1 MRNYSRSPLSRLLAR
16 VTLTAFVSTLAVYG
30 ASASHLSAAQAAA
43 ASPAY
48 SAMRGQLQL
57 VGTVNP
63 LALPP
68 ASAPSTPPRVKAMPL
83 RLPPKTGTSNGP
95 GAPTANGL
103 PLAAARLLHNFDG
116 LNSTQNLNASTVG
129 LEPPDEGLGVGNG
142 YVVNIVNLVLGIYR
156 PNGTLLTPPVS
167 ATTFFGEP
175 VAFTNGTV
183 TSDPRVYYDAS
194 TNTWFATIFEY
205 DDGSVSGM
213 ASSHVDIAVNPS
225 GNPLATW
232 TIYRIDTTDANN
244 NGCPCLPDFPQFG
257 IDQFNVYI
265 STNEFSISGPTFNGA
280 QVYAVSKS
288 QLVALASS
296 VNYVQF
302 GNLSIGGSITYHL
315 QPAISYTN
323 APAEFLMDS
332 LDPNGT
338 FDNRIGVWAITN
350 RQSVTTGNGMPYLSS
365 TLLTSEPYG
374 FPVNAVTPPGYN
386 GLTGEPT
393 TGVVTADFDAMQ
405 EVEYINGHL
414 DGALDTAVTIPGD
427 TSERDGAAWLQ
438 VQPALAGNVISSR
451 TSITNQGYVTSQGN
465 YLLYP
470 HINENASG
478 MMALMFTLGGPNTY
492 LSAAFATKSATAGQF
507 SAVSLAAGGTEPD
520 NGFTATAQYGGVGRW
535 GDYSN
540 GEVDT
545 SGNIWLAT
553 EYIPGNGDQIANWGN
568 RIFELGS

>member
-1 MRNYSRSPLSRLLAR
+1 
-16 VTLTAFVSTLAVYG
+16 
-30 ASASHLSAAQAAA
+30 
-43 ASPAY
+43 
-48 SAMRGQLQL
+48 
-57 VGTVNP
+57 
-63 LALPP
+63 
-68 ASAPSTPPRVKAMPL
+68 
-83 RLPPKTGTSNGP
+83 
-95 GAPTANGL
+95 
-103 PLAAARLLHNFDG
+103 
-116 LNSTQNLNASTVG
+116 
-129 LEPPDEGLGVGNG
+129 
-142 YVVNIVNLVLGIYR
+142 
-156 PNGTLLTPPVS
+156 PVS

-257 IDQFNVYI
+257 IDQCNVYI

-338 FDNRIGVWAITN
+338 F
-350 RQSVTTGNGMPYLSS
+350 
-365 TLLTSEPYG
+365 
-374 FPVNAVTPPGYN
+374 
-386 GLTGEPT
+386 
-393 TGVVTADFDAMQ
+393 
-405 EVEYINGHL
+405 
-414 DGALDTAVTIPGD
+414 
-427 TSERDGAAWLQ
+427 
-438 VQPALAGNVISSR
+438 
-451 TSITNQGYVTSQGN
+451 
-465 YLLYP
+465 
-470 HINENASG
+470 
-478 MMALMFTLGGPNTY
+478 
-492 LSAAFATKSATAGQF
+492 
-507 SAVSLAAGGTEPD
+507 
-520 NGFTATAQYGGVGRW
+520 
-535 GDYSN
+535 
-540 GEVDT
+540 
-545 SGNIWLAT
+545 
-553 EYIPGNGDQIANWGN
+553 
-568 RIFELGS
+568 

>member
-1 MRNYSRSPLSRLLAR
+1 MRSFSRSPKSQLLAR
-16 VTLTAFVSTLAVYG
+16 VALTAFVSTLAVYG
-30 ASASHLSAAQAAA
+30 ASAPHPGAARAAD
-43 ASPAY
+43 ASTAY
-48 SAMRGQLQL
+48 SATRGQLQL

-63 LALPP
+63 TALPP
-68 ASAPSTPPRVKAMPL
+68 ATAPTTPPRVKGMPL
-83 RLPPKTGTSNGP
+83 RLPPRTGSSNGA
-95 GAPTANGL
+95 GVPTAAGL
-103 PLAAARLLHNFDG
+103 PLAAARLLRSFDG
-116 LNSTQNLNASTVG
+116 LNSTQNLNVSTVG

-142 YVVNIVNLVLGIYR
+142 FVVNIVNLVLGIYR
-156 PNGTLLTPPVS
+156 PNGTLVTPLVS
-167 ATTFFGEP
+167 ATAFFGEP

-194 TNTWFATIFEY
+194 TNTWFATVLEF
-205 DDGSVSGM
+205 DDGSVSGT

-225 GNPLATW
+225 GNPLTTW
-232 TIYRIDTTDANN
+232 TIYRIDTTDVNN
-244 NGCPCLPDFPQFG
+244 NGCPCLPDYPQFG

-265 STNEFSISGPTFNGA
+265 STNEFSISGPTYNGA

-288 QLVALASS
+288 QLEALAAS

-302 GNLSIGGSITYHL
+302 GNLSIAGSITYHL
-315 QPAISYTN
+315 QPAIAYTN

-365 TLLTSEPYG
+365 TVLTSEAYG

-386 GLTGEPT
+386 GFTGTPT
-393 TGVVTADFDAMQ
+393 TGIVTADFDAMQ

-427 TSERDGAAWLQ
+427 TSERDGVAWFQ
-438 VQPALAGNVISSR
+438 VQPALAGNVISPR
-451 TSITNQGYVTSQGN
+451 TSISNQGYVTSQGN

-478 MMALMFTLGGPNTY
+478 TMALAFTLGGPNTF
-492 LSAAFATKSATAGQF
+492 LSAAYATKSAAAGQF
-507 SAVSLAAGGTEPD
+507 SAVSLAGAGSEPD
-520 NGFTATAQYGGVGRW
+520 NGFTATATYGGVGRW

-553 EYIPGNGDQIANWGN
+553 EYIPGNGDLVANWGN
-568 RIFELGS
+568 RIFEISG